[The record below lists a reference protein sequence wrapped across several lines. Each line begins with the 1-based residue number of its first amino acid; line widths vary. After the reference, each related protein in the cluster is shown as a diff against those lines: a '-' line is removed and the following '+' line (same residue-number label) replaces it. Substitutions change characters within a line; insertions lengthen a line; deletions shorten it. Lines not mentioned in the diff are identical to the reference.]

1 MRKMLIALF
10 ALTIGMGSVMA
21 DSNISLE
28 DEKEE
33 KKRKKGKDETLFDTF
48 RRNASKAIGRPL
60 KGTIGGSSE
69 NHLLTKEKIDENRK
83 GAVDISTR
91 ANKLTKEEYRKIGK
105 VALSLG
111 LRVGNEGDHLHIDD
125 NIKDKKGK
133 TLNRVFT
140 RKQGT
145 KEDDAYFKSLKEE
158 DMDTFENDPVIK
170 AKSSMFDNR
179 VLNNRSPHSIQDSVN
194 IQDSS
199 IKKEETMINKPLGKS
214 IEEEEE
220 LLDVSNPIDRL
231 NVKRQSQEVATRLR
245 GRTEEE
251 EEESRSKL
259 KEFLDL
265 TKRDAPLAA
274 LKYGME
280 SPKFQELSRIEQD
293 QAVEDAK
300 DTNKLMEGSTQSQ
313 KDKSEGKQGSV
324 KNEFLEAITY
334 FLPSIAGL
342 AIGGAIG
349 GEAGAAEGAQ
359 LGMKAGESYYQAKER
374 ERERELKYGPQGQM
388 RGRKFQQTEYTDKD
402 GNPIT
407 YDPVANKHIK
417 ADGTEATAD
426 DFQNSKDA
434 RQARRLER
442 TDKSLLL
449 SEMKVKHSISKD
461 TQLSDKQVDAFTAMK
476 KVESGLDR
484 IEKLKK
490 DVATGLGIKQFRDAQ
505 ELFNAAPKKYS
516 ELKAEA
522 ASVLADYIN
531 AISGKQV
538 SDKEA
543 ERLKALIPSPED
555 APRTFDAKMKA
566 FKRITS
572 SSYRALRGTILKGQ
586 PLKEGS
592 LKNFDE
598 ELFKVQQIQE
608 EEEEKKPAKSSIS
621 IQRQLEI
628 IKKIKSGGN
637 K

>member
-145 KEDDAYFKSLKEE
+145 KEDGAYFKSLKEE

-199 IKKEETMINKPLGKS
+199 IKKEETMINKPL
-214 IEEEEE
+214 
-220 LLDVSNPIDRL
+220 
-231 NVKRQSQEVATRLR
+231 
-245 GRTEEE
+245 EEE
-251 EEESRSKL
+251 EEEGKIDKARIKANTAFMEISK
-259 KEFLDL
+259 
-265 TKRDAPLAA
+265 A
-274 LKYGME
+274 G
-280 SPKFQELSRIEQD
+280 QELSEVQKRAFQKEQLNFD
-293 QAVEDAK
+293 NQMATATETEQKKSNGEQVSAK
-300 DTNKLMEGSTQSQ
+300 DNFMQ
-313 KDKSEGKQGSV
+313 
-324 KNEFLEAITY
+324 AITY

-349 GEAGAAEGAQ
+349 GEAGAAQGAQ
-359 LGMKAGESYYQAKER
+359 LGMKAGEGYRQSTLAREKFEYQKEKDVADR
-374 ERERELKYGPQGQM
+374 RARSVVTPKKQQSADWMTKDKKPVVFDPEEGVYKTTEGEVVPSGKLMSSKNYRQAINSEFRAAGLKQTQINQLASSQKTLFQQSAPAGLL
-388 RGRKFQQTEYTDKD
+388 RGRLMEVDKVENLIDSGAPFKGLLESAMAKGLGGEVGNLTDSERQAAAQIVGFKGQLANLSEYLTSNLSSLRTDKIKELLKFIKPRLKKRLGKVVSDYASTNANVLGMDEALVRDYYTKTAGVDIDFGKKSKSKVPTDKD
-402 GNPIT
+402 IMNM
-407 YDPVANKHIK
+407 N
-417 ADGTEATAD
+417 E
-426 DFQNSKDA
+426 
-434 RQARRLER
+434 
-442 TDKSLLL
+442 
-449 SEMKVKHSISKD
+449 
-461 TQLSDKQVDAFTAMK
+461 
-476 KVESGLDR
+476 
-484 IEKLKK
+484 
-490 DVATGLGIKQFRDAQ
+490 
-505 ELFNAAPKKYS
+505 
-516 ELKAEA
+516 
-522 ASVLADYIN
+522 
-531 AISGKQV
+531 
-538 SDKEA
+538 
-543 ERLKALIPSPED
+543 
-555 APRTFDAKMKA
+555 
-566 FKRITS
+566 
-572 SSYRALRGTILKGQ
+572 
-586 PLKEGS
+586 
-592 LKNFDE
+592 E
-598 ELFKVQQIQE
+598 ELDKW
-608 EEEEKKPAKSSIS
+608 
-621 IQRQLEI
+621 
-628 IKKIKSGGN
+628 IKEN

>member
-1 MRKMLIALF
+1 
-10 ALTIGMGSVMA
+10 
-21 DSNISLE
+21 
-28 DEKEE
+28 
-33 KKRKKGKDETLFDTF
+33 
-48 RRNASKAIGRPL
+48 
-60 KGTIGGSSE
+60 
-69 NHLLTKEKIDENRK
+69 
-83 GAVDISTR
+83 
-91 ANKLTKEEYRKIGK
+91 
-105 VALSLG
+105 
-111 LRVGNEGDHLHIDD
+111 
-125 NIKDKKGK
+125 
-133 TLNRVFT
+133 
-140 RKQGT
+140 
-145 KEDDAYFKSLKEE
+145 
-158 DMDTFENDPVIK
+158 
-170 AKSSMFDNR
+170 
-179 VLNNRSPHSIQDSVN
+179 
-194 IQDSS
+194 
-199 IKKEETMINKPLGKS
+199 
-214 IEEEEE
+214 
-220 LLDVSNPIDRL
+220 
-231 NVKRQSQEVATRLR
+231 
-245 GRTEEE
+245 
-251 EEESRSKL
+251 
-259 KEFLDL
+259 
-265 TKRDAPLAA
+265 
-274 LKYGME
+274 ME
-280 SPKFQELSRIEQD
+280 S
-293 QAVEDAK
+293 
-300 DTNKLMEGSTQSQ
+300 STQSQ

-334 FLPSIAGL
+334 FLPSIAGM
-342 AIGGAIG
+342 AIGGAIA
-349 GEAGAAEGAQ
+349 GEEGAASGAK

-476 KVESGLDR
+476 KVESGLGR

-505 ELFNAAPKKYS
+505 ELFNKAPKKYS

-555 APRTFDAKMKA
+555 SPRTFDAKMKA

-572 SSYRALRGTILKGQ
+572 SGYRALRGTILKGQ